1 MNTREE
7 KINLLSEMIAFSV
20 IDGRLNEREY
30 QFVWIVAQELGIDK
44 KEFNDLF
51 HQELLTKVAKSEF
64 ERIQQFYRLAL
75 LMHCD
80 GVLHQKEEKA
90 IRQIAINTGLNPSAT
105 NRVLKLMKASPNA
118 MIPPQVLL
126 EHFQEQLN

>member
-7 KINLLSEMIAFSV
+7 KINLVSEMIAFSV
-20 IDGRLNEREY
+20 IDGRLHEREY
-30 QFVWIVAQELGIDK
+30 QFVWIVAQELGIPK

-51 HQELLTKVAKSEF
+51 HQELSTGVIKSEF

-75 LMHCD
+75 LMHVD
-80 GVLHQKEEKA
+80 GILHQKEEEA
-90 IRQIAINTGLNPSAT
+90 IRQIAINMGLNPSAT
-105 NRVLKLMKASPNA
+105 NRILKLMKASPNA
-118 MIPPQVLL
+118 MISPNVLL